1 MQVGELVLILIKND
15 NVHFVSV
22 YSRIRLLGLIV
33 LYSLSYSEMD
43 DAEQINIR
51 SRALTLNFAIWI
63 FTKIKIFR
71 MNIRQPLIF
80 EPVNGHY
87 FL

>member
-51 SRALTLNFAIWI
+51 SRALTLNFAI
-63 FTKIKIFR
+63 
-71 MNIRQPLIF
+71 
-80 EPVNGHY
+80 
-87 FL
+87 